1 MSMGLLRR
9 MRMAVPV
16 AAVLPALL
24 LSAPASATPSDGEF
38 LEQLS
43 RDGVTFTDFRA
54 MLEYAHGI
62 CESLDE
68 GVSHVDVVDNVMVD
82 QPQLDRDHAVVLTVS
97 AYLAYCP
104 WHALPGSGSETA
116 SGVAFA

>member
-1 MSMGLLRR
+1 MRLLRR
-9 MRMAVPV
+9 MRIAVS
-16 AAVLPALL
+16 AAVVSAALL
-24 LSAPASATPSDGEF
+24 LASPAGATPSDGEF

-43 RDGVTFTDFRA
+43 RDGVAFTDFKE

-62 CESLDE
+62 CESLDR
-68 GVSHVDVVDNVMVD
+68 GVSHVDVVDDVMVD
-82 QPQLDRDHAVVLTVS
+82 QPQLDRDQAVVLTVS

-116 SGVAFA
+116 SGVAYA